1 MAVIEGNITQ
11 HILKDNSMSNTFK
24 ISMNNGLVEL
34 TVRLPD
40 GSVDIFTSKHNDRT
54 EALKSIWRFINDGRR
69 SQDGVDYLHN
79 NCINP
84 VKFRGEKTFIK
95 AAEAELDRPKTL
107 GDVIQEVSVERP
119 WESAP
124 STAHT
129 VQERP
134 DHLLNAV
141 VDEKPAVVC
150 VTDKMLNK
158 VIETLQ
164 CNMGT
169 HQYRLTRSG
178 AVMVGG
184 HKDGKLTRRYHP
196 KYSKTAAQ
204 HGEILFSVDS
214 EGLDF
219 NDPEIADHENSYVYL
234 TPEYFYRDRFCFM
247 YGRLSGVKGR
257 LHYTVIVHHKEIGTF
272 RSKKR
277 AKKALQ
283 QAKNM
288 IMVRGEAR
296 NISEF
301 L

>member
-1 MAVIEGNITQ
+1 
-11 HILKDNSMSNTFK
+11 MSNAFK
-24 ISMNNGLVEL
+24 ISIINGLVSLE
-34 TVRLPD
+34 VIKPD
-40 GSVDIFTSKHNDRT
+40 LSVDVFTSQKRDLDA
-54 EALKSIWRFINDGRR
+54 ALKSIWKFIQDGRR
-69 SQDGVDYLHN
+69 SPDGIDYLEGM
-79 NCINP
+79 
-84 VKFRGEKTFIK
+84 KFRGEKTFYK
-95 AAEAELDRPKTL
+95 AAKALLPTSLSDTISEMNEELKAIPK
-107 GDVIQEVSVERP
+107 
-119 WESAP
+119 
-124 STAHT
+124 TAHT

-134 DHLLNAV
+134 ITVIKNRPIGRGVRAKEV
-141 VDEKPAVVC
+141 EESNV
-150 VTDKMLNK
+150 VTDKINQ
-158 VIETLQ
+158 VIDGLH
-164 CNMGT
+164 NHDT
-169 HQYRLTRSG
+169 HQYRLTHSG

-196 KYSKTAAQ
+196 KYSKTAAE

-234 TPEYFYRDRFCFM
+234 TPEYFYKDRFCFM

>member
-1 MAVIEGNITQ
+1 
-11 HILKDNSMSNTFK
+11 MSNAFK
-24 ISMNNGLVEL
+24 ISIINGLVSLE
-34 TVRLPD
+34 VIKPD
-40 GSVDIFTSKHNDRT
+40 LSVDVFTSQKLELDA
-54 EALKSIWRFINDGRR
+54 ALKSIWKFIQDGRR
-69 SQDGVDYLHN
+69 SPDGIDFLDGM
-79 NCINP
+79 
-84 VKFRGEKTFIK
+84 KFRGEKTFYK
-95 AAEAELDRPKTL
+95 AAKALLPTTLSDTIGEMNEELKTAPK
-107 GDVIQEVSVERP
+107 
-119 WESAP
+119 
-124 STAHT
+124 TAHT
-129 VQERP
+129 TQERP
-134 DHLLNAV
+134 ITVIKNRPLGRGVRAKEVEESNFT
-141 VDEKPAVVC
+141 
-150 VTDKMLNK
+150 TDKINK

-164 CNMGT
+164 GGMDT
-169 HQYRLTRSG
+169 HQYRLTHAG

-196 KYSKTAAQ
+196 KYSKTAAE

-234 TPEYFYRDRFCFM
+234 TPEYFYKDRFCFM
-247 YGRLSGVKGR
+247 YGRLSEVRGR
-257 LHYTVIVHHKEIGTF
+257 LHYTVVVHHKEIGTF